1 MANKVDVELIETVET
16 NKKGITFNLERI
28 DDTYTLYKEEFGER
42 EDFLVYN
49 EDVEFMKKILNFLV
63 YAYNEGMNTGK
74 YEALMFNM

>member
-1 MANKVDVELIETVET
+1 MFEDELKLYRGRDIKIKDKIVV
-16 NKKGITFNLERI
+16 IQP
-28 DDTYTLYKEEFGER
+28 TLSQIEEFGER